1 MADSI
6 FGVFIGA
13 LFAIGL
19 VWCHDKFNSDS
30 DFNIIRKAK
39 TECEKELP
47 RNVKCVITAVPEV
60 NK

>member
-6 FGVFIGA
+6 FGFFLGA

-19 VWCHDKFNSDS
+19 VGINDKFNDNSDYS
-30 DFNIIRKAK
+30 IIRKAK

-60 NK
+60 KK